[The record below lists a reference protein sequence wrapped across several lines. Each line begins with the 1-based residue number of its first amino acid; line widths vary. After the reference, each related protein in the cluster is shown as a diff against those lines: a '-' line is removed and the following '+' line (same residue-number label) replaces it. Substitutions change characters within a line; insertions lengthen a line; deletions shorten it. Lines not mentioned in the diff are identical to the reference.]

1 MPAPSRLIALDVLR
15 GVAVMGILLM
25 NIVGF
30 GLPQAAYLN
39 PAAFGGSS
47 GADLAVWVIGFVL
60 VDGKMRALFS
70 LLFGASMALMIDRA
84 EAAGQDGS
92 IVHLRRMAT
101 LLAIGAV
108 HAYLIWSGDILI
120 PYAVVGTLALAHIR
134 RDARELVAIAMVL
147 LLAQWLL
154 LGSLLGGFGT
164 LRDAAAVP
172 GAPHAVVR
180 AWRDIADQI
189 GIPSPA
195 ATAREL
201 ATFRGSYAIIL
212 AERLRHAATPFLQL
226 IDIGA
231 ETLALMLLGA
241 AGLRTGFLAGTWPA
255 ATYRR
260 VMLGA
265 YGLALPA
272 LALIAMATI
281 RSGFDEVLTVHAATL
296 YAAPFRILVMI
307 GHVALLLLWLRR
319 SPGSRLIGR
328 VAAVGR
334 SAFTNY
340 LATSIVMTTL
350 FYGYGW
356 GLFGQLSR
364 AQLYALVPVAW
375 VAMLAWSRPW
385 LNRYRYG
392 PFEWLWRSM
401 ARARLQPMRRPASG
415 IEI

>member
-39 PAAFGGSS
+39 PAAYGGST
-47 GADLAVWVIGFVL
+47 GADLAAWAIGFVL

-70 LLFGASMALMIDRA
+70 LLFGASMALVIDRA
-84 EAAGQDGS
+84 EGAGRDGS
-92 IVHLRRMAT
+92 VVHLRRMAV

-120 PYAVVGTLALAHIR
+120 PYAIVGTLALAHIR
-134 RDARELVAIAMVL
+134 RDSRELVMIAMVL

-154 LGSLLGGFGT
+154 LWSLVGGLGT
-164 LRDAAAVP
+164 LRDAATAP
-172 GAPHAVVR
+172 GAPESTVR
-180 AWRDIADQI
+180 AWRAIADQI
-189 GIPSPA
+189 GVPSAA

-201 ATFRGSYAIIL
+201 ATFQGSYATIL
-212 AERLRHAATPFLQL
+212 RERLHHAAAPLLQL
-226 IDIGA
+226 IDVGA

-241 AGLRTGFLAGTWPA
+241 AGLRTGFLSGTWRA
-255 ATYRR
+255 SAYRR
-260 VMLGA
+260 VMLVA
-265 YGLALPA
+265 YGLALPP
-272 LALIAMATI
+272 LALVAGATI

-296 YAAPFRILVMI
+296 YAAPFRILTMV
-307 GHVALLLLWLRR
+307 GHAALLLLWLRT
-319 SPGSRLIGR
+319 SPGGRLLAR

-334 SAFTNY
+334 CAFSNY

-364 AQLYALVPVAW
+364 AQLYALVPLAW
-375 VAMLAWSRPW
+375 LAMLAWSGPW
-385 LNRYRYG
+385 LKLYHYG
-392 PFEWLWRSM
+392 PFEWVWRSI
-401 ARARLQPMRRPASG
+401 ARARLQPMRRTL
-415 IEI
+415 